1 MTQREFQEMMDSL
14 TDEEIERLGIGSEKF
29 NRRHKEIMDESDQ
42 ILERE
47 RAKRKKRRGEH

>member
-1 MTQREFQEMMDSL
+1 MTQIEFQEMMDSL
-14 TDEEIERLGIGSEKF
+14 TDEEMERMGIGSEKF

-47 RAKRKKRRGEH
+47 RSKRQKRSEKH